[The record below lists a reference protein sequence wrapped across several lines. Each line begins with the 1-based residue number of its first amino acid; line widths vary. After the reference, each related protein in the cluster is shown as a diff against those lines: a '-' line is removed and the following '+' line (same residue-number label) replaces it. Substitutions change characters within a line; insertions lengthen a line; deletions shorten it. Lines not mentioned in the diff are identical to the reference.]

1 MPAPPVRPVG
11 SVTRAL
17 ALLEALAASDSGLG
31 VSELARRIDVNP
43 STASRLLATLEHDGF
58 VEREDRGPYRL
69 GLKLVALADR
79 VLSRLDVR
87 ALARPRLERLVAA
100 TGETAT
106 LSVPG
111 EHAAITI
118 DFVPSE
124 STVASIARLGRP
136 SIAHAT
142 ATGKVMLAF
151 GSGVAGGDGGG
162 GGGPGAELVAYTER
176 TITDHGELARQVRGV
191 REQGFAEAL
200 GERELDLNALAA
212 PVLGRAGELVA
223 ILGLQGPA
231 SRLTAARR
239 RAVRPALLDAA
250 GSLSRAIGGP
260 GD

>member
-1 MPAPPVRPVG
+1 MPAPPVRSVG

-151 GSGVAGGDGGG
+151 GGGA
-162 GGGPGAELVAYTER
+162 GGPGAELVAYTER
-176 TITDHGELARQVRGV
+176 TITDHGELARQVRAA